1 LELQPGEERTIVF
14 LLGAADSEGE
24 IARACDAY
32 LDAQKAQEAL
42 QAVADGWDAALSQV
56 RVETPDAALNL
67 LQNGWLL
74 YQVIACRLWART
86 GFYQSGGAF
95 GFRDQL
101 QDILAVAAT
110 NPALA
115 RGQILRHAKH
125 QFVEGDV
132 QHWWH
137 EPMGNGVRTRFS
149 DDFLWLPYVTAEYT
163 RISGDDSILLEMVPF
178 LHGNRLS
185 EQEHERYERATTST
199 EEATLYEHCL
209 RAIRR
214 GLSFGT
220 HGLPLMGGGDWN
232 DGMNAVGEKGLGE
245 SIWLGWFLS
254 DVLGKFSSVCD
265 AWGDHTLASTLRE
278 TRKTLLKAVEEHA
291 WDGGW
296 YTRAYFDDGTV
307 LGSIHNVD
315 CKIDSIAQ
323 SWSVLSGGG
332 EAERTRKA
340 MQSLEDYLVNRD
352 EGLIKLLTP
361 PFDKGKSEPGY
372 IKGYVPGVRE
382 NGGQYTHAAAWAIIA
397 FAKLGGGDKA
407 LALYD
412 LINPIHHTSSY
423 RGYVKYKTEPY
434 ALPADVYAAWPHMGR
449 GGWSWYTGAAGW
461 LYRAGLESILGIQKE
476 GDRLII
482 NPCIPAGWQSYSVEY
497 HFDSAT
503 YHITVRNP
511 NRVQTGV
518 VSMTMDEENL
528 TGAVAL
534 KDDAREHWIDVLMG

>member
-1 LELQPGEERTIVF
+1 
-14 LLGAADSEGE
+14 
-24 IARACDAY
+24 
-32 LDAQKAQEAL
+32 
-42 QAVADGWDAALSQV
+42 
-56 RVETPDAALNL
+56 
-67 LQNGWLL
+67 
-74 YQVIACRLWART
+74 
-86 GFYQSGGAF
+86 
-95 GFRDQL
+95 
-101 QDILAVAAT
+101 
-110 NPALA
+110 
-115 RGQILRHAKH
+115 
-125 QFVEGDV
+125 
-132 QHWWH
+132 
-137 EPMGNGVRTRFS
+137 M
-149 DDFLWLPYVTAEYT
+149 PYVTAEYT

-178 LHGNRLS
+178 LLGNQLS
-185 EQEHERYERATTST
+185 EQEHERYERATAST

-209 RAIRR
+209 RSIQR
-214 GLSFGT
+214 GLSFGV
-220 HGLPLMGGGDWN
+220 HGLPLMDGGDWN
-232 DGMNAVGEKGLGE
+232 DGMNTVGEKGLGE
-245 SIWLGWFLS
+245 SVWLGWFLS
-254 DVLGKFSSVCD
+254 DVLDKFSPVCD
-265 AWGDHTLASTLRE
+265 AWGDYTLANTLRE
-278 TRKTLLKAVEEHA
+278 ARKNLLKAMEEHA

-296 YTRAYFDDGTV
+296 YTRAYFDDGTA

-323 SWSVLSGGG
+323 SWSVLSGG
-332 EAERTRKA
+332 AETNRSRKA

-423 RGYVKYKTEPY
+423 RGYAKYKTEPY

-461 LYRAGLESILGIQKE
+461 LYRAGLESILGIHKE

-482 NPCIPAGWQSYSVEY
+482 NPCIPAGWQTYSVEY
-497 HFDSAT
+497 RFDSAT

-518 VSMTMDEENL
+518 TCITMDGVIL
-528 TGAVAL
+528 SGAAAL
-534 KDDAREHWIDVLMG
+534 KDDEKEYWIDVLMG